1 MRHKAFN
8 WSRLRKI
15 IQLLFLALWLLL
27 WVATTGLTI
36 DHAFTTLPVKL
47 DPLLA
52 ITQVI
57 ASRALTIGMLLSLV
71 VLGMTVVFGRA
82 WCGWICPVG
91 TMLDLFPF
99 KKAEKKRKP
108 VSENWRTGKY
118 LVLLIILIAALFGNL
133 TLLILDPITLWV
145 RTLTGSIGPVLNT
158 LFTAAERGLSNIPWM
173 GAPLMGIDRVMRPT
187 VFPLEVVGVRLVWLP
202 SVIFLALIALNL
214 IAERFWC
221 RYLCPLGGFLG
232 LISRFALVRR
242 QVNGE
247 CASCGRC
254 SAACPTGTIDANR
267 DYASDPAECTLCMD
281 CLKSCP
287 TSKIKFSGTFSLE
300 KKVSYDP
307 GRRQILVTGG
317 IALLGLAVID
327 TKTSANAASN
337 FLLRPPG
344 AENDDLLQKCLRC
357 GLCMRTCPTG
367 ALQASV
373 KESGLEGLFTPVVVP
388 RLGYCLYS
396 CNKCSEIC
404 PVQAIP
410 ALSLDEKRTW
420 VIGNAFIDENRCIPW
435 ADGTNCIVCEE
446 MCPLPDKAITLET
459 KKVVLPDGS
468 SYSLKLPHVNR
479 DKCIGCGICEY
490 KCPRAGEAAIR
501 VYRSV

>member
-15 IQLLFLALWLLL
+15 SQVVFLVLWLVL
-27 WVATTGLTI
+27 WVATAGLSI
-36 DHAFTTLPVKL
+36 DRAFTRLPAEL

-52 ITQVI
+52 ITQAI
-57 ASRALTIGMLLSLV
+57 ASRTLTIGMLMSLA
-71 VLGMTVVFGRA
+71 VLGLTVVFGRA

-91 TMLDLFPF
+91 TVLDFFPF
-99 KKAEKKRKP
+99 RKTVKSRKP
-108 VSENWRTGKY
+108 VAEKWRAGKY

-173 GAPLMGIDRVMRPT
+173 GAPLMKIDMVMRPA
-187 VFPLEVVGVRLVWLP
+187 VFPLEEVGIRLVWLP
-202 SVIFLALIALNL
+202 SIIFLVLIVLNVV
-214 IAERFWC
+214 AERFWC
-221 RYLCPLGGFLG
+221 RYLCPLGGLLG
-232 LISRFALVRR
+232 LISRITLFKR
-242 QVNGE
+242 QVSGD
-247 CASCGRC
+247 CLSCGKC
-254 SAACPTGTIDANR
+254 SPVCPTGTIDPERN
-267 DYASDPAECTLCMD
+267 YASDSAECTLCMD

-287 TSKIKFSGTFSLE
+287 TSQIFFAPGFSVQE
-300 KKVSYDP
+300 KLPYDP
-307 GRRQILVTGG
+307 SRRQVLTAGG
-317 IALLGLAVID
+317 LALLGLAVMESKSTVND
-327 TKTSANAASN
+327 SSN

-344 AENDDLLQKCLRC
+344 AENDQLLQKCLRC

-396 CNKCSEIC
+396 CNKCGEIC

-410 ALSLDEKRTW
+410 ALSLEEKRAA
-420 VIGNAFIDENRCIPW
+420 VIGNAFIDHNRCIPW
-435 ADGTNCIVCEE
+435 AEGTTCIVCEE
-446 MCPLPDKAITLET
+446 MCPLPEKAITLET
-459 KKVVLPDGS
+459 RKMTRPDGS
-468 SYSLKLPHVNR
+468 SFDLKLPVVDRN
-479 DKCIGCGICEY
+479 KCIGCGICEF

-501 VYRSV
+501 VYRSI